1 MITPRLHHR
10 RILLTAA
17 ALGLGGSACTRVVD
31 VDVGDAPVQLVVEGR
46 IEHGSSEQLIR
57 LTTTDGISSGADL
70 PKATSAVV
78 EVFDDRGT
86 TVRFTEAGPGEYRNS
101 TLITRIGGRYTL
113 TVLWQG
119 EQYQAVAD
127 LKAGP
132 PIDSLYFRYFES
144 SATVGDSGIRA
155 LIDYTDPP
163 GLGDYYYWEL
173 FVNGEKRTSTD
184 PGNRW
189 RIISGDDFYDG
200 GQIVGYLPYDE
211 DVVVPGDQV
220 RMRQLAITEEAY
232 RFYFAFY
239 EQSTGQGGPFSTPP
253 ASVRGNVA
261 NLTNP
266 AHRALGFFLAAQVH
280 EQVLVVPGN

>member
-1 MITPRLHHR
+1 MPPPPLGRP
-10 RILLTAA
+10 RILLAAA
-17 ALGLGGSACTRVVD
+17 ALGLAGSACTRVVD

-46 IEHGSSEQLIR
+46 IEYGASEQLIR
-57 LTTTDGISSGADL
+57 LTTTDRITSGVPL
-70 PKATSAVV
+70 PKATGAVV
-78 EVFDDRGT
+78 EVSDDRGT
-86 TVRFTEAGPGEYRNS
+86 TDRFTEAGPGEYRNS
-101 TLITRIGGRYTL
+101 TLTPRIGGRYTL
-113 TVLWQG
+113 RVLWQD

-144 SATVGDSGIRA
+144 SAAIGDSGIRA

-163 GLGDYYYWEL
+163 GLGNYYFWEL
-173 FVNGEKRTSTD
+173 FVDGRKRTSTD

-200 GQIVGYLPYDE
+200 GRIVGYLPYNE

-220 RMRQLAITEEAY
+220 RMRQLAITEETY
-232 RFYFAFY
+232 RYYFAFY

-280 EQVLVVPGN
+280 EWVLVVPGN